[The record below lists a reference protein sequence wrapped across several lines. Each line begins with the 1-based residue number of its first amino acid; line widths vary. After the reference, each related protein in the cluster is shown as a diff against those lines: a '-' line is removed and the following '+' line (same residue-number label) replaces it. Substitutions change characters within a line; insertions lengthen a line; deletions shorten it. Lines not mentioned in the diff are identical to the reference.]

1 MYKGQIKGFPKEVIE
16 KMLDYQVA
24 QGNNLDVSVFEKDN
38 TCSRDEAGFDWAQTI
53 EGSAL
58 WCEVIMSK
66 KFDLFFEKYPKETS
80 KEETPTRYKA
90 NASYDVIDI
99 CKAYNLNF
107 NLGNIVKYAVRQKGQ
122 DIEDLEKIISYAKRE
137 LKHLKNESK

>member
-1 MYKGQIKGFPKEVIE
+1 MNK
-16 KMLDYQVA
+16 
-24 QGNNLDVSVFEKDN
+24 
-38 TCSRDEAGFDWAQTI
+38 
-53 EGSAL
+53 
-58 WCEVIMSK
+58 
-66 KFDLFFEKYPKETS
+66 
-80 KEETPTRYKA
+80 TPTRYKA